1 MMTFDQLS
9 NDAKVWV
16 YVSKTKINADQK
28 MLIKELSKPFLQ
40 NWISHGEQVNGLIN
54 VIEDCFLLISAEV
67 TNESMCGRAVDANV
81 RFVKDLENKT
91 GLILLD
97 RMTVAYRTK
106 NEEVNVSSFTNVK
119 SQIKEQNS
127 LEFKSIFN
135 PLVSTKRE
143 FINSFEEPYE
153 TSWIA

>member
-1 MMTFDQLS
+1 MMTFEQLS
-9 NDAKVWV
+9 NDAKVWI

-28 MLIKELSKPFLQ
+28 MIIEELSKPFLE
-40 NWISHGEQVNGLIN
+40 NWNSHGEQVKGLIN

-97 RMTVAYRTK
+97 RMTVAYRNK
-106 NEEVNVSSFTNVK
+106 DEQVNVSSFTNVK

>member
-1 MMTFDQLS
+1 MTFDQLS

-40 NWISHGEQVNGLIN
+40 NWNSHGEQVKGLIN

-91 GLILLD
+91 GLHLLD
-97 RMTVAYRTK
+97 RMTVAYRNK
-106 NEEVNVSSFTNVK
+106 DEQVNVSSFTNVK

>member
-1 MMTFDQLS
+1 MMTFEQLS
-9 NDAKVWV
+9 NDAKVWI

-28 MLIKELSKPFLQ
+28 MIIEELSKPFLE
-40 NWISHGEQVNGLIN
+40 NWNSHGEQVKGLIN

-106 NEEVNVSSFTNVK
+106 DEQVNVSSFTNVK

-135 PLVSTKRE
+135 PLVTTKRE

>member
-1 MMTFDQLS
+1 MTFEQLS
-9 NDAKVWV
+9 NDAKVWI

-28 MLIKELSKPFLQ
+28 MIIEELSKPFLE
-40 NWISHGEQVNGLIN
+40 NWNSHGEQVKGLIN

-106 NEEVNVSSFTNVK
+106 DEQVNVSSFTNVK